1 MSGHLASWRGRLRN
15 AIRHKLSR
23 LSPDMSAPQLDDE
36 TERRFY
42 LLMQM
47 QVPSDAELR
56 EMQARGELGSDAALA
71 RSYP

>member
-1 MSGHLASWRGRLRN
+1 MALESSWRDRIR
-15 AIRHKLSR
+15 ASIRHKLSR
-23 LSPDMSAPQLDDE
+23 LAPTMPASQLDAE
-36 TERRFY
+36 TERRFS

-71 RSYP
+71 RAYP